1 MGEIDHQASI
11 QKDLSINNFN
21 SVEPMNRQKSHNQSI
36 DGLTDFR
43 RMQLQKEAAEERKLR
58 IKRRKRSER

>member
-21 SVEPMNRQKSHNQSI
+21 SVEPMNRQNSNNQSI